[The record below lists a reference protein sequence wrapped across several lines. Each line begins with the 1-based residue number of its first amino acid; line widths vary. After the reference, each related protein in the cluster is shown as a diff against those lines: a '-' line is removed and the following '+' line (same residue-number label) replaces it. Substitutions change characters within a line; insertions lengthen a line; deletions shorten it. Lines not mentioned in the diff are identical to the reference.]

1 MTLAEINWKQFLGPG
16 SEQPPDVFFS
26 IPEEDKSSEKDRPSA
41 EVSKLDGA
49 TGVFTFGAN
58 EVLEDAAKDSSV
70 FPVATLSPPD
80 QAGSTSNVTT
90 GSKFTFTR
98 TVVSAHKFLLAGASP
113 VFRRQF
119 LGSLRDTSAV
129 VLIKDTTFEAFDTM
143 INYLYNP
150 PGNSFSL
157 SHLKCPQDLC
167 EIYNIAERYQ
177 LEKLK
182 LIVYAV
188 LTALP
193 INSENLLF
201 AAATAKRWYVF
212 PNVSKM
218 LLEKCTIFLAEKM
231 KTAEDVFKLML
242 LTKENFPDADPDLL
256 QELLR
261 MNAEKPKSCSN
272 CKRGLAHCVHGQNVT
287 GLEEPPVLAKGVRV
301 RSSSYRGVVTVQS
314 LHHRKTSRSNGFQLN
329 TSEEVEKFPKTGDP
343 TCFSVKTNPSNI
355 SMEEIATTNQQGGFT
370 YRLSYECK

>member
-1 MTLAEINWKQFLGPG
+1 MTLAEINWKQFLEPG

-26 IPEEDKSSEKDRPSA
+26 ITEEDRPSE
-41 EVSKLDGA
+41 EVSELAGA

-58 EVLEDAAKDSSV
+58 EVLEDAAKDASV
-70 FPVATLSPPD
+70 FSSKAE
-80 QAGSTSNVTT
+80 STSPSSSAATR
-90 GSKFTFTR
+90 SKFTFAR
-98 TVVSAHKFLLAGASP
+98 PVVSAHKFLLAGASP

-119 LGSLRDTSAV
+119 LGSLKESSDV
-129 VLIKDTTFEAFDTM
+129 VLIKDTTFEAFATM

-150 PGNSFSL
+150 PGKSFSL
-157 SHLKCPQDLC
+157 SHIKCPQGLC

-177 LEKLK
+177 LENLK

-193 INSENLLF
+193 ISSENLLF
-201 AAATAKRWYVF
+201 AAGTAKRWYVF
-212 PNVSKM
+212 PNVSEM
-218 LLEKCTIFLAEKM
+218 LLEKCATFLAEKM

-242 LTKENFPDADPDLL
+242 LTKESYPDADPDLL

-287 GLEEPPVLAKGVRV
+287 GLEDPPVLTKGVRV

-314 LHHRKTSRSNGFQLN
+314 LHHRKASRSPYQSN
-329 TSEEVEKFPKTGDP
+329 TPEEVDTFPKTGDP
-343 TCFSVKTNPSNI
+343 TCFSVKTTPSN
-355 SMEEIATTNQQGGFT
+355 
-370 YRLSYECK
+370 LSVSFLIIKGYIYSIVTAANFS